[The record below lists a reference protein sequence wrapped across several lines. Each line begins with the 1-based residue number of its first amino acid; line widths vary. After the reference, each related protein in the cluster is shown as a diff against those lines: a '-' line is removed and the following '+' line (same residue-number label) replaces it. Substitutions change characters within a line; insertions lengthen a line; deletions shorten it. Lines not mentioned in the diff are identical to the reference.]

1 MSVLPAASDQSS
13 VESDQVTRV
22 ERQQMRR
29 SGLPVPTR
37 PDDPIGKR
45 ILTSGWTWA
54 YVALLLA
61 YVGCVIGTYQMMV
74 PEKVLPNGVVPGM
87 SEGGLKAA
95 NRLALITA
103 IPLAIVL
110 MLADRFR
117 TQGFLKR
124 LWVWLFT
131 FGWGAFVATF
141 VSAHLNTW
149 VSQFLSIVGDGD
161 PSTSVRAAIFVAP
174 FVEEA
179 AKGTILFWI
188 AILIRYRWVSR
199 LGGLVLAG
207 LSGAGFA
214 YVENII
220 YYARVHDYV
229 VNTAGTGTDPMAA
242 MFELFI
248 VRGGFSFFAH
258 PVFTMMIGLG
268 LVIALRACSKIVRVV
283 APLAGYLGAALLH
296 MAWNGFASTVQQ
308 PRPLYIF
315 LALPI
320 VFVLTFFIIR
330 QYGREKRLLRARLS
344 DYTLMG
350 WLSESDRDV
359 ISQALKRFWARW
371 WAFFEGPVVWWKMI
385 TMIRLGTELGYLRDA
400 MTRGLVDEAGLMRER
415 QIFAEM
421 EQLRLDGIHLEPL
434 SKVVYPWTRIAEWN
448 RDRKQGKALPG
459 YAPPSYAPPG
469 SAVGAGIGGGAAPY
483 SQVDPTWA
491 PPGR

>member
-1 MSVLPAASDQSS
+1 MSVLPAASDRPS
-13 VESDQVTRV
+13 VEPVDVDQA
-22 ERQQMRR
+22 ERKQLRK
-29 SGLPVPTR
+29 SGLPVPADTEA
-37 PDDPIGKR
+37 PIGKR
-45 ILTSGWTWA
+45 ILTSGWTWVF
-54 YVALLLA
+54 VALVIA
-61 YVGCVIGTYQMMV
+61 YVGCLIGLYQMMV
-74 PEKVLPNGVVPGM
+74 PEKQLPNGTVPGL

-117 TQGFLKR
+117 TQGFLRR
-124 LWVWLFT
+124 LPVWLFT
-131 FGWGAFVATF
+131 FGWGAIVACF

-179 AKGTILFWI
+179 TKATILFWV

-229 VNTAGTGTDPMAA
+229 VNTAGTGMDPMAA
-242 MFELFI
+242 MFELFVI
-248 VRGGFSFFAH
+248 RGGFSFFAH
-258 PVFTMMIGLG
+258 PVFTMMTGLG
-268 LVIALRACSKIVRVV
+268 LVIALRTRSKIVRVV
-283 APLAGYLGAALLH
+283 APLAGFLAAALLH
-296 MAWNGFASTVQQ
+296 MAWNGFASTVQE

-320 VFVLTFFIIR
+320 VIVMIFFILR
-330 QYGREKRLLRARLS
+330 QYGREKRLLRARLT
-344 DYTLMG
+344 DYTLLG

-400 MTRGLVDEAGLMRER
+400 MTRGLVDEAGLIRER
-415 QIFAEM
+415 QIFHEL
-421 EQLRLDGIHLEPL
+421 EELRLEGIGLEPA
-434 SKVVYPWTRIAEWN
+434 SKVVYPWTRIAHWN
-448 RDRKQGKALPG
+448 RNRKAGNQLPD
-459 YAPPSYAPPG
+459 YAPPG
-469 SAVGAGIGGGAAPY
+469 SAVPAGVGGQSATY